1 MKWRTTT
8 KQALTEEI
16 FDLLVIGGGATGS
29 GIALDAAA
37 RGLSVALLERE
48 DFSQGTSSRST
59 KLIHGGVRYL
69 ELAVKKLDYSQ
80 YHLVKGALHER
91 HTLLRIAP
99 HLSRAFPL
107 VTPLYRWWELP
118 YYFIGLKLYDLIA
131 GRYRIGASSVQSR
144 QQTLDAIPGLK
155 PAGLRG
161 SVQYYDGQFDDS
173 RMVVAILR
181 KAAEHGAQL
190 LNHAQVTALHKTDG
204 RVSGATVRDLA
215 GGDEFQVN
223 ARTVINATGPFAD
236 AVRRLDDPSVEDL
249 LTVSSGTHIVLN
261 GSFMPHG
268 KGMLIPR
275 TDDGR
280 VLFLLPWLGHT
291 LVGTTDNPALVQEN
305 PLAPEEDVDYLLE
318 YVARYLEQ
326 SVTRADV
333 LAAWTGFRPLLKP
346 AGGKSTAQIT
356 RDHYLGDSASG
367 LVTITGGKWTTYRQM
382 AQDAVDHAVSAGS
395 LQPARPCTTE
405 QIVLTG
411 GEDYDPQGASLLAQ
425 RFGLPADVAEH
436 LHHAYGSQAPLV
448 MELARAENLEGR
460 LHPEQ
465 PFLEAEVVFAVRH
478 EFAVTADDVLSRRM
492 RLGFLD
498 QAAYEACLP
507 RVRELVAAQ
516 VGSASG
522 SGQPVA

>member
-1 MKWRTTT
+1 MMEWRSNT
-8 KQALTEEI
+8 KQALTEGT
-16 FDLLVIGGGATGS
+16 FDLLVIGGGATGA

-37 RGLSVALLERE
+37 RGLKVALLERE

-59 KLIHGGVRYL
+59 KLLHGGVRYL

-80 YHLVKGALHER
+80 FHLVQSALHER

-107 VTPLYRWWELP
+107 VTPLYRFWELP
-118 YYFIGLKLYDLIA
+118 YYYIGLKLYDLIA
-131 GRYRIGASSVQSR
+131 GRYRIGSSSVQSR
-144 QQTLDAIPGLK
+144 QQTLDAIPGLR
-155 PAGLRG
+155 PARLRG
-161 SVQYYDGQFDDS
+161 SVQYFDGQFDDS
-173 RMVVAILR
+173 RMVIAILR

-190 LNHAQVTALHKTDG
+190 LNHAQVTDLLKSEG
-204 RVSGATVRDLA
+204 RVSGAVARDLTT
-215 GGDEFQVN
+215 GDEFQVN

-236 AVRRLDDPSVEDL
+236 AIRKLDDPATPDL

-305 PLAPEEDVDYLLE
+305 PHAPEEDIDYLLE
-318 YVARYLEQ
+318 YVTRYLEQ
-326 SVTRADV
+326 PVDRSDV

-346 AGGKSTAQIT
+346 SSGKSTAQIT
-356 RDHYLGDSASG
+356 RDHYLGDSPSG
-367 LVTITGGKWTTYRQM
+367 LITITGGKWTTYRQM
-382 AQDAVDHAVSAGS
+382 AQDAVDHAVKAGA
-395 LQPARPCTTE
+395 LQPVRPCTTE
-405 QIVLTG
+405 QIILTG
-411 GEDYDPQGASLLAQ
+411 GEDFDPQGAARLVES
-425 RFGLPADVAEH
+425 FGLPGDVAEH
-436 LHHAYGSQAPLV
+436 LHHAYGSQAQYLV
-448 MELARAENLEGR
+448 EMARAESLEAR

-465 PFLEAEVVFAVRH
+465 PFLEAEVVFAVRF
-478 EFAVTADDVLSRRM
+478 EFAVTADDVLSRRL

-498 QAAYEACLP
+498 QAAYDACLP

-516 VGSASG
+516 LSSPDQAVS
-522 SGQPVA
+522 